1 MSVEA
6 NKIAVKNVTPNANEN
21 VDLYKKREKI
31 YQRHPQGLFQTLRV
45 ATIWVTLGLYF
56 LLPWLGWDGR
66 QAILFD
72 LPDRKF
78 YIFWFTFWPQDF
90 LYLSWL
96 LIIAAFGLFFVTVL
110 AGRVWC
116 GYTCPQTVW
125 TTFFMWIEFITEG
138 NRNKRMKLD
147 AQPMSKQKFAKKFAK
162 HGLWLLLAFWT
173 AFTFVGYFTPIRELW
188 LDLFYVNVSGWVW
201 FWLTFF
207 TLATYTNA
215 GWMRE
220 QVCMFMC
227 PYARFQSVMFDRDT
241 LIVTYD
247 KDRGEPRGARKK
259 NVALEETGLGACVNC
274 QLCVQVCPTGI
285 DIRNGLQYECI
296 SCAACID
303 ACDDIM
309 EQMNYPKG
317 LIRYS
322 TENAVEGKPSKVLRP
337 RLIGYGVALMVMI
350 VLFLSTVFSRIPL
363 ELDIIRDRNALF
375 RENSQGNIEN
385 TYTLK
390 IMNKT
395 QQGQEYTVSV
405 DGLKNVVTHIPEKVS
420 TKPGEL
426 LSLTVTLEIAP
437 EQLEQRNTTVYFTVQ
452 SVSDP
457 SQEVTEESRF
467 LGPRK

>member
-1 MSVEA
+1 
-6 NKIAVKNVTPNANEN
+6 
-21 VDLYKKREKI
+21 
-31 YQRHPQGLFQTLRV
+31 
-45 ATIWVTLGLYF
+45 
-56 LLPWLGWDGR
+56 
-66 QAILFD
+66 
-72 LPDRKF
+72 
-78 YIFWFTFWPQDF
+78 
-90 LYLSWL
+90 
-96 LIIAAFGLFFVTVL
+96 
-110 AGRVWC
+110 
-116 GYTCPQTVW
+116 
-125 TTFFMWIEFITEG
+125 
-138 NRNKRMKLD
+138 
-147 AQPMSKQKFAKKFAK
+147 
-162 HGLWLLLAFWT
+162 
-173 AFTFVGYFTPIRELW
+173 
-188 LDLFYVNVSGWVW
+188 
-201 FWLTFF
+201 
-207 TLATYTNA
+207 
-215 GWMRE
+215 
-220 QVCMFMC
+220 
-227 PYARFQSVMFDRDT
+227 
-241 LIVTYD
+241 
-247 KDRGEPRGARKK
+247 
-259 NVALEETGLGACVNC
+259 
-274 QLCVQVCPTGI
+274 
-285 DIRNGLQYECI
+285 
-296 SCAACID
+296 
-303 ACDDIM
+303 M